1 MKAKR
6 HISFTNKWLA
16 IFLSL
21 YIFNYSI
28 DSRDASNHEF
38 TEDLAYND
46 IESVLEFTLEIV
58 FGIENALEEHDE
70 QDQEDGSSFELKKF
84 YCNPLFSGHKGTYTL
99 LTNTHNS
106 NKRQQIFVEN
116 YGEINSPPP
125 EV

>member
-6 HISFTNKWLA
+6 HISLTNKWLA

-28 DSRDASNHEF
+28 DSRDSSNQEF
-38 TEDLAYND
+38 SEDLSYND
-46 IESVLEFTLEIV
+46 IESVLEFALEIV

-70 QDQEDGSSFELKKF
+70 QDPEDGSSFEFKKV
-84 YCNPLFSGHKGTYTL
+84 YCNSLLFGQNTTCIPLAI
-99 LTNTHNS
+99 THNS
-106 NKRQQIFVEN
+106 SVRQPVFVEN